1 MGCLLQLPFILV
13 LRHGLIKPRS
23 HWIITGLASKFQG
36 SPCQG
41 FLQCEDYG
49 HTLLFFFPSLCL
61 FWDWS
66 QVFMEARYWQT
77 QLHAPLQFD
86 VVKFLF
92 HSSVSMKLIM
102 ELKLVQSL
110 RSFCFSLHSAGITD
124 VQDHALFFSF
134 LYLLLYL
141 LLKLLKLN
149 SGSYPC

>member
-41 FLQCEDYG
+41 FLPVWG
-49 HTLLFFFPSLCL
+49 LWTHTAFFFPSLCL

-66 QVFMEARYWQT
+66 QVFMEAHYWQT
-77 QLHAPLQFD
+77 QLHAPLQS

-110 RSFCFSLHSAGITD
+110 RSFCFSLHSARITD